1 MAKSQN
7 KKEKKNAVKSE
18 ESSMKMEVLPE
29 TREVFSIRRRKLPD
43 ERKSITH
50 KFSIAGHEGY
60 LNVGIFEDGSPG
72 EIFIRM
78 SKGGSTI
85 SGLMDSFALA
95 ISLSLQYGVPLQ
107 VLVDKYIYTRF
118 EPAGF
123 TINSQIKNATSIVDY
138 IFKWLAL
145 KFLDNKILESSP
157 ANLKEEYKEITT
169 QTDAP
174 PCYDCGAIMIRNG
187 SCYKCPNCGSQ
198 GGCG

>member
-1 MAKSQN
+1 MAKS
-7 KKEKKNAVKSE
+7 KKEKKNAIKSE
-18 ESSMKMEVLPE
+18 ESSVKVEVLPE
-29 TREVFSIRRRKLPD
+29 VKEVFQIRRRKLPD

-60 LNVGIFEDGSPG
+60 LNVGVFEDGTPG

-78 SKGGSTI
+78 SKRGSTI

-123 TINSQIKNATSIVDY
+123 TTNFQIRNATSIVDY

-145 KFLDNKILESSP
+145 KFLNKNFLESSP
-157 ANLKEEYKEITT
+157 IISKENDYKEITT

-174 PCYDCGAIMIRNG
+174 PCYDCGTIMIRNG